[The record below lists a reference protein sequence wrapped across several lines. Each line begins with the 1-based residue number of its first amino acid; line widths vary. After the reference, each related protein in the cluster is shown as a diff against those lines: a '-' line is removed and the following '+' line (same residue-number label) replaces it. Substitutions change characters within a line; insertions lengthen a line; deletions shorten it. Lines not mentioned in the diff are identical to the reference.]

1 MQLINDALKRVQT
14 ERQDELKA
22 RREARQAQ
30 QAKHAAQQA
39 ERAAKHAAKPVTKS
53 QQLEAS
59 RAAAQPLEGKIS
71 QQQQQQGAEQR
82 HQQEPPAANGKAEP
96 HALRTEQAAEEGKAS
111 QKASAVLQDAAALK
125 RQEKILSAGN
135 IPDNV
140 RLELSAQNVAP
151 SAADGAPGKPAA
163 AAEEPKGSTAGKAG
177 KAGAPKRK
185 RLQLDDSTDDEELA
199 AVRGVKAAVLPGSAA
214 KGKQTTPAKA
224 AKRANDANPGEAAR
238 GHAFVRRDSEPNEGN
253 EDDAEREARKMREAA
268 EKVTCPAT
276 PLVMTSQMSSKFNMP
291 AFRLCTRPGR
301 ERGSIALI
309 CSYRSYSGTRGR
321 NCRPGLFKSFE
332 YHRHGLPV
340 RAWDMSKRFY
350 KGADNA
356 YQEALCVMSR
366 RHPSLHSLNPCRL
379 SKG

>member
-1 MQLINDALKRVQT
+1 MRTLFLSVQLINDALKRVQT

-30 QAKHAAQQA
+30 QVKHAAQQAERAAKHAAQQA
-39 ERAAKHAAKPVTKS
+39 ERAAKHAAKPVAES

-82 HQQEPPAANGKAEP
+82 HHQEPPAANGKAEP
-96 HALRTEQAAEEGKAS
+96 HALKRQQAAEEGKAS
-111 QKASAVLQDAAALK
+111 QKAGALLQDAAALK

-151 SAADGAPGKPAA
+151 SAADGAPGKASAA
-163 AAEEPKGSTAGKAG
+163 LAEEPKASTAGRAG

-185 RLQLDDSTDDEELA
+185 RLQLDDSSDDEELA
-199 AVRGVKAAVLPGSAA
+199 AVRGVKAAVLPDSAA

-238 GHAFVRRDSEPNEGN
+238 GHAFARRDSEPNEGN
-253 EDDAEREARKMREAA
+253 EDEAEREARKMREAA

-276 PLVMTSQMSSKFNMP
+276 PLVMSSQRSSGFDMP
-291 AFRLCTRPGR
+291 ASGLCTGPGR
-301 ERGSIALI
+301 ERGAQLLQAAYMGLIVGQEGGIA
-309 CSYRSYSGTRGR
+309 G
-321 NCRPGLFKSFE
+321 
-332 YHRHGLPV
+332 
-340 RAWDMSKRFY
+340 
-350 KGADNA
+350 
-356 YQEALCVMSR
+356 
-366 RHPSLHSLNPCRL
+366 
-379 SKG
+379 